1 MMSSIL
7 SNKAGEKAILLGDE
21 AIVRGAL
28 ESGVG
33 FASTYPGTPTSEIG
47 DTFAIIA
54 KDAGIYFEYSV
65 NEKVAFEA
73 AVGAALSG
81 VRSLVSFKQFGLNV
95 ASDSFM
101 PSVYAGVKAG
111 LVVIVADDPNC
122 WSSGQSE
129 QDSRYYAR
137 MAHIPMLEP
146 SDAQE
151 CKDFTK
157 FAFDLSE
164 KFKIPILM
172 RLTTRVSHTKGIVK
186 LESIQKGKT
195 KGEFDR
201 NSIRFRNFPPQILK
215 THEEL
220 HQKLKRMKEISE
232 RSELNFVLNEKEKNE
247 GGIGII
253 TFGASFNYVMD
264 SLGILGLRL
273 PVLKLGITHPLP
285 EQKIKKFVRNLKC
298 VFVVEELEDV
308 IEGKIRE
315 FAKEANPRMKI
326 HGKDML
332 PVSGELNVEKVL
344 LALMKVT
351 GAKNK
356 IETDLKKH
364 LEEFGKLKIPAR
376 KPMLCP
382 GCPHRA
388 TFYAVKAAAGPD
400 AVYGGD
406 VGCYILGVFH
416 PLETQD
422 FVFSMGANVGIIHGM
437 EKVSAS
443 NRKMIIFLGDST
455 FFHAG
460 MPGIVNIL
468 YNKSNPLIII
478 LDNRITAMTGHQPNP
493 SMGLTAM
500 GDNVSEISIE
510 NVVKGFGIKNVKTV
524 DAFNVK
530 EMTASVKE
538 FLKKNEPSV
547 IIAKRECRLL
557 TIRSMRRAGLKLP
570 VFEIDRE
577 KCKQC
582 GTCLDYIACPAIT
595 KENGVYKIETDLC
608 NGCSLC
614 FQICPNQAI
623 HVAKEKTKEKTKEKV
638 K

>member
-1 MMSSIL
+1 MFSIL
-7 SNKAGEKAILLGDE
+7 SNKAGEKAILLGNE
-21 AIVRGAL
+21 AIVRGTL

-33 FASTYPGTPTSEIG
+33 FASSYPGTPASEIG
-47 DTFAIIA
+47 DTFAVVA

-73 AVGAALSG
+73 AIGAALSG

-101 PSVYAGVKAG
+101 PAVYAGVRAG
-111 LVVIVADDPNC
+111 LVVVVADDPNC
-122 WSSGQSE
+122 WSSGQTE

-157 FAFDLSE
+157 LAFDLSE
-164 KFKIPILM
+164 KFKIPILIRM
-172 RLTTRVSHTKGIVK
+172 TTRVSHTKGIVK
-186 LESIQKGKT
+186 LGVMKKGKT

-201 NSIRFRNFPPQILK
+201 HSIRFRNFPPQILD
-215 THEEL
+215 THKEL
-220 HQKLKRMKEISE
+220 HEKLKRLKELSE
-232 RSELNFVLNEKEKNE
+232 RSELNFIVNEDKNKKSE
-247 GGIGII
+247 IGII
-253 TFGASFNYVMD
+253 TFGAAFNYIMD
-264 SLGILGLRL
+264 SLNILGLKL
-273 PVLKLGITHPLP
+273 PVLKLGLTYPLP
-285 EQKIKKFVRNLKC
+285 EHKIKKFLRDLKS

-308 IEGKIRE
+308 IEEKIGE
-315 FAKEANPRMKI
+315 LAKDANPKLKI
-326 HGKDML
+326 SGKNL
-332 PVSGELNVEKVL
+332 LSFSGELNVEKVL
-344 LALMKVT
+344 TALVKIT

-356 IETDLKKH
+356 IDLQKH
-364 LEEFGKLKIPAR
+364 LAEFNKLKIPAR

-388 TFYAVKAAAGPD
+388 TFYAVKAAAGSNV
-400 AVYGGD
+400 VYGGD
-406 VGCYILGVFH
+406 IGCYILGVFH

-437 EKVSAS
+437 KKVSAS

-460 MPGIVNIL
+460 MPGLINIL

-500 GDNVSEISIE
+500 GESVPEISIE
-510 NVVKGFGIKNVKTV
+510 NVVRGFGIKNVKTV

-547 IIAKRECRLL
+547 IVAKRECRLL
-557 TIRSMRRAGLKLP
+557 TVRKMRREGLKLP
-570 VFEIDRE
+570 VFEIDQK

-582 GTCLDYIACPAIT
+582 GTCLEYIGCPAIT
-595 KENGVYKIETDLC
+595 KENGIYKIETDLC

-623 HVAKEKTKEKTKEKV
+623 HVAKEKTKEKSKV
-638 K
+638 VKR